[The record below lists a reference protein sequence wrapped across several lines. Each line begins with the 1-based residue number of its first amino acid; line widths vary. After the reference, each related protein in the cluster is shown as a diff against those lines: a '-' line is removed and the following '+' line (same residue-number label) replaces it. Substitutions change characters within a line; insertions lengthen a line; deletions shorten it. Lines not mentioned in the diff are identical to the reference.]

1 MNWTR
6 LSCHRFV
13 ANQVRLWLFI
23 LAYNLGNFLRR
34 LCLPKA
40 VKHWSLRSLQV
51 KFIKIGGRLVRH
63 ARRLMFQLA
72 EVAVPEEVFRQV
84 LERIGGLHP
93 APG

>member
-1 MNWTR
+1 M
-6 LSCHRFV
+6 
-13 ANQVRLWLFI
+13 LFI

-40 VKHWSLRSLQV
+40 VKHWSLRSFQV

-63 ARRLMFQLA
+63 ARSLVVQLA
-72 EVAVPEEVFRQV
+72 EVAVPKEVFRQA
-84 LERIGGLHP
+84 LDRMGGLHP